1 MLVGSYSGSDIQDYF
16 EYIIKKHET
25 VTDNPPIRIYVKKIE
40 NRIIFKIKTGYYLEL
55 LKPERMKL
63 IWSTKNNKIKDKNG
77 ENFPHLEITEV
88 VLSHCNIFN
97 KDYQYDSRV
106 FYTFFPNKSFGQ
118 LLDNSHKNVMFLKTF
133 NSELLHIEV
142 WFTDQNSK
150 LPEREDKIKITLVIN

>member
-25 VTDNPPIRIYVKKIE
+25 VTDNPSIRIYVKKIE
-40 NRIIFKIKTGYYLEL
+40 NRIIFKIKTGYYLKL

-63 IWSTKNNKIKDKNG
+63 IWSTKNNTTKDENG
-77 ENFPHLEITEV
+77 ENSPHLENTEV
-88 VLSHCNIFN
+88 VLSHCNICS
-97 KDYQYDSRV
+97 KDDQYDSRV

-142 WFTDQNSK
+142 
-150 LPEREDKIKITLVIN
+150 